1 MKVWISKYR
10 NHWIS
15 PYTIL
20 KKVCFWEKDEDIF
33 YNLDDKPNAP
43 YEKWVKLLEP
53 ICVAIQKFLDFV
65 HPRWTY
71 IKIDRW
77 DTWSMDHTLAEIILP
92 MLIQLR
98 NDKHGSP
105 MVDDED
111 VPEELR
117 SVKKPKLKRKKN
129 DVRNTIQVH
138 AVDMGEDDGES
149 TVHLKWDWVLN
160 EMIWAFEQKVK
171 EDDESQFFDHT
182 GCGNTNP
189 WDKDYVSPKVD
200 WDGLKAHQARKT
212 NGYRLFGKYYEGLW
226 D

>member
-20 KKVCFWEKDEDIF
+20 KKVCFWEKNDDVF
-33 YNLDDKPNAP
+33 YDLDDSGTGK
-43 YEKWVKLLEP
+43 YVKIVNFLNP
-53 ICVAIQKFLDFV
+53 ICVAWQKFLDFV

-71 IKIDRW
+71 VKIDRW

-111 VPEELR
+111 VPEHLR
-117 SVKKPKLKRKKN
+117 TVEKPKLKRKKD
-129 DVRNTIQVH
+129 DVRNSPNIH
-138 AVDMGEDDGES
+138 AVDWDGSDGE
-149 TVHLKWDWVLN
+149 TTIHLKWDWVLN
-160 EMIWAFEQKVK
+160 EMIWAFTQKITN
-171 EDDESQFFDHT
+171 DDEGKFFDHT
-182 GCGNTNP
+182 GCGDKSP
-189 WDKDYVSPKVD
+189 WDKDYVGPKVD

>member
-20 KKVCFWEKDEDIF
+20 KTVCFWEKDEDVF
-33 YNLDDKPNAP
+33 YDLEDTGKGK
-43 YEKWVKLLEP
+43 YVKVVNFLNP
-53 ICVAIQKFLDFV
+53 ICVAWQNFLDFV

-71 IKIDRW
+71 VKIDRW

-171 EDDESQFFDHT
+171 DDDEHQFFDHT
-182 GCGNTNP
+182 GCRDTAP
-189 WDKDYVSPKVD
+189 WDKD
-200 WDGLKAHQARKT
+200 
-212 NGYRLFGKYYEGLW
+212 
-226 D
+226 

>member
-1 MKVWISKYR
+1 MKVWTSKYR

-20 KKVCFWEKDEDIF
+20 KKVCFWEKNDDVFYDLEDTGKGK
-33 YNLDDKPNAP
+33 Y
-43 YEKWVKLLEP
+43 VKVVKILNP
-53 ICVAIQKFLDFV
+53 ICTAWQMFLDFV

-98 NDKHGSP
+98 DTKHGSP

-117 SVKKPKLKRKKN
+117 SVKKPKRKKG
-129 DVRNTIQVH
+129 DVRNRPDVH
-138 AVDMGEDDGES
+138 AVDWES
-149 TVHLKWDWVLN
+149 TDENNTIHLKWDWVLN

-171 EDDESQFFDHT
+171 NDDESQFFDHT
-182 GCGNTNP
+182 GCRDTAP
-189 WDKDYVSPKVD
+189 WDKDYVRPKVD

>member
-1 MKVWISKYR
+1 MKIWISKYR

-20 KKVCFWEKDEDIF
+20 KKVCFWEKNDDVFYDLEDTGTGKYVKVVKI
-33 YNLDDKPNAP
+33 LD
-43 YEKWVKLLEP
+43 P
-53 ICVAIQKFLDFV
+53 ICVAWQKFLDFV

-71 IKIDRW
+71 VKIDRW

-171 EDDESQFFDHT
+171 DDDEHQFFDYT
-182 GCGNTNP
+182 ESGYKLP
-189 WDKDYVSPKVD
+189 WDKDYVRPKVD

>member
-20 KKVCFWEKDEDIF
+20 KKVCFWEKNEDIF
-33 YNLDDKPNAP
+33 YNLNDEPNAP
-43 YEKWVKLLEP
+43 YEKWVKLLDP
-53 ICVAIQKFLDFV
+53 ICVALQKLLDFV

-77 DTWSMDHTLAEIILP
+77 DTWSMDCTLAEIILP

-117 SVKKPKLKRKKN
+117 AVKKSKRKKN
-129 DVRNTIQVH
+129 DMRNNPNVH
-138 AVDMGEDDGES
+138 AVDWDGSDEHS

-171 EDDESQFFDHT
+171 DDDEHQFFDHT
-182 GCGNTNP
+182 ECGHKSP